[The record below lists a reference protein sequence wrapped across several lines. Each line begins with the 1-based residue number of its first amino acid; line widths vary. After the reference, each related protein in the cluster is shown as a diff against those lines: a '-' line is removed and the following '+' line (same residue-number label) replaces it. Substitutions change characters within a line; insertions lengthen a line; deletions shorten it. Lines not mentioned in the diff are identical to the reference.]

1 MEFVMSRREDKPS
14 LFAHP
19 KENKTIWAVGGGKG
33 GTGKSFVASSLGIHL
48 ASERGDV
55 TMIDADLGGP
65 NLHTLLA
72 VRAAEKDLG
81 DFVAGKYAY
90 LQETI
95 IPTPVPGL
103 KLIKGS
109 DNFLF
114 LANINHLKKLKLIR
128 QIKSLPTRNIILDIG
143 TGSAFNTL
151 DFFLLADPGILVI
164 TPEPTA
170 VENAYHF
177 LKSSIVRVL
186 KLYMEFYKMQDL
198 VKHIAGHMENDSNS
212 IRSFINA
219 IVSHDAGSAHLLYK
233 VLKTFRPALVMNRTR
248 DERDVLLGRS
258 IADVVRKYL
267 VVELDYAGAV
277 PYDERVQ
284 ACIQNFR
291 PYLIEY
297 PDSPVSHSIREIA
310 GKLKSRNSYS

>member
-1 MEFVMSRREDKPS
+1 MESVMSHREEKPS
-14 LFAHP
+14 LYARP
-19 KENKTIWAVGGGKG
+19 KEVKTIWAVGGGKG
-33 GTGKSFVASSLGIHL
+33 GTGKSFVASSLGIQL
-48 ASERGDV
+48 ASEGVDV

-72 VRAAEKDLG
+72 VRTTERDLG
-81 DFVAGKYAY
+81 DFISGKYAS
-90 LQETI
+90 LRETI
-95 IPTPVPGL
+95 VPTPVEGL

-128 QIKSLPTRNIILDIG
+128 QIKSLETGSIILDIG

-198 VKHIAGHMENDSNS
+198 VKHIAGSMENDSSS

-233 VLKTFRPALVMNRTR
+233 VLKSFRPALIMNRTR

-291 PYLIEY
+291 PYLREY
-297 PDSPVSHSIREIA
+297 PDSPVSRSIREIA
-310 GKLKSRNSYS
+310 AKLGSRSAQA